1 MTRGQRKPSTRGM
14 LLHLIKT
21 NGSMSAA
28 QLAEQLGMTEMGV
41 RRYLTQYVEEGVLET
56 EQVRQPMGRPL
67 QMYHLSS
74 LGDERFPKQYH
85 QLVLD
90 LLKEVEKLPVPDEDA
105 AAKGSDRIGQLFA
118 GRQETLL
125 DKYMP
130 HMKGKSLDERIQ
142 ELGNIQ
148 DSNGYMVETEQQQD
162 GTWLLHEYNCP
173 IAQVADR
180 YEEPCA
186 CELALFQQL
195 LQADVERTECLAK
208 QGRRCTYRIKSQK
221 ENES

>member
-28 QLAEQLGMTEMGV
+28 QLAESLNMTEMGV
-41 RRYLTQYVEEGVLET
+41 RRYLSQYVEEGVLEI

-67 QMYHLSS
+67 QMYYLST

-90 LLKEVEKLPVPDEDA
+90 LLSEVEKLPQQSDA
-105 AAKGSDRIGQLFA
+105 ALNDNNQIGQLFA
-118 GRQETLL
+118 GRQATLL
-125 DKYMP
+125 NKYIP
-130 HMKGKSLDERIQ
+130 HMEGKSLDERVQ
-142 ELGNIQ
+142 ELGHIQ
-148 DSNGYMVETEQQQD
+148 DSNGYMVETEQHKN
-162 GTWLLHEYNCP
+162 GSWLLHEYNCP

-180 YEEPCA
+180 YDEPCA
-186 CELALFQQL
+186 CELALFREL
-195 LQADVERTECLAK
+195 LNADVERTECLAK
-208 QGRRCTYRIKSQK
+208 QGRRCTYRISPKDSRGV
-221 ENES
+221 

>member
-1 MTRGQRKPSTRGM
+1 MTKGQRKPSTRGM

-28 QLAEQLGMTEMGV
+28 QLADSLGMTEMGV

-90 LLKEVEKLPVPDEDA
+90 LLKEVEKWPSKEDKA
-105 AAKGSDRIGQLFA
+105 SSGNNQIGQLFA

-125 DKYMP
+125 NKYMP
-130 HMKGKSLDERIQ
+130 HMADKSLDERVQ
-142 ELGNIQ
+142 ELSNIQ
-148 DSNGYMVETEQQQD
+148 DSNGYMVETQQQQD
-162 GTWLLHEYNCP
+162 GSWLLHEYNCP

-180 YEEPCA
+180 YEAPCA
-186 CELALFQQL
+186 CELALFKQL

-208 QGRRCTYRIKSQK
+208 QGRRCTYRIAPAGK
-221 ENES
+221 EEV